1 MKVKEIPLDDRPR
14 EKLLLRGAQ
23 SLTDAELVA
32 ILLRTGMKGIS
43 VIEIA
48 QQLLKK
54 YINLAQL
61 AVQSAQS
68 LQKNLSIGKDKAAT
82 LMAAFEISRRVESQS
97 KWLSNKTI
105 TSPADVADIFIPLMR
120 DEVKEKFIV
129 ISLNSANK
137 IIRYNIIS
145 VGNLTSSVVHPR
157 EVYKIAI
164 ENNSASIILMHNHPS
179 GNIEPS
185 SEDINITKKL
195 VDAGKIL
202 DINVYDHIIIGG
214 NKFYSFIEKRII

>member
-14 EKLLLRGAQ
+14 EKLLLRGSQ
-23 SLTDAELVA
+23 SLTDAELIA

-48 QQLLKK
+48 QQLIKK
-54 YINLAQL
+54 YLNLAQL
-61 AVQSAQS
+61 ATQSAQS
-68 LQKNLSIGKDKAAT
+68 LQKNLSIGKDKSAT
-82 LMAAFEISRRVESQS
+82 LVAAFEISRRVESQS

-105 TSPADVADIFIPLMR
+105 VSPSDIADIFIPLLR

-157 EVYKIAI
+157 EVYKVAI

-179 GNIEPS
+179 GNPEPS
-185 SEDINITKKL
+185 GEDIQITKKL
-195 VDAGKIL
+195 VEAGKIL
-202 DINVYDHIIIGG
+202 DISVFDHIVIGG
-214 NKFYSFIEKRII
+214 NKYTSFVERRII

>member
-23 SLTDAELVA
+23 SLTDAELIA
-32 ILLRTGMKGIS
+32 ILLRTGIKGSS
-43 VIEIA
+43 VIEIG
-48 QQLLKK
+48 QQLIKK

-61 AVQSAQS
+61 ATQSAQS
-68 LQKNLSIGKDKAAT
+68 LQKNLSIGKDKSAT
-82 LMAAFEISRRVESQS
+82 LVAAFEISRRVESQD
-97 KWLSNKTI
+97 KWLSNKAI
-105 TSPADVADIFIPLMR
+105 GSPADIADIFIPLMR

-179 GNIEPS
+179 GNPEPS
-185 SEDINITKKL
+185 GEDIQITKKL
-195 VDAGKIL
+195 VEAGKIM
-202 DINVYDHIIIGG
+202 DITVFDHIIISG
-214 NKFYSFIEKRII
+214 NKYTSFVEKRII

>member
-23 SLTDAELVA
+23 SLTDAELIA
-32 ILLRTGMKGIS
+32 ILLRTGIKGTS

-61 AVQSAQS
+61 ATQSAQS

-82 LMAAFEISRRVESQS
+82 LLAAFEISRRVESQS

-105 TSPADVADIFIPLMR
+105 VSPSDVAEIFIPLLR

-179 GNIEPS
+179 GNPEPS
-185 SEDINITKKL
+185 GEDIQITKKL
-195 VDAGKIL
+195 VESGKIL
-202 DINVYDHIIIGG
+202 DITVFDHIIIGG
-214 NKFYSFIEKRII
+214 NKYTSFVEKRII